1 MTQLEEL
8 FETWNNTI
16 NDTPEIILAWKK
28 VEMKL
33 EKTSADNLTDLI
45 FDYTTVSQKEA
56 FSAGFKKGMLLM
68 LEIIGDA
75 PN

>member
-28 VEMKL
+28 VEIELK
-33 EKTSADNLTDLI
+33 KTSADNLTDLI
-45 FDYTTVSQKEA
+45 FDYTTAAQKEA
-56 FSAGFKKGMLLM
+56 FSAGFKKGMLLI
-68 LEIIGDA
+68 LEVIGDA
-75 PN
+75 KN

>member
-8 FETWNNTI
+8 FEHWNNTI

-28 VEMKL
+28 VEMEL

-45 FDYTTVSQKEA
+45 FDYATVAQKEA
-56 FSAGFKKGMLLM
+56 FSVGFKKGLFLM
-68 LEIIGDA
+68 LEVIGDA
-75 PN
+75 KN